1 MVNYKNKYLKY
12 KLKYKKIFNKLKGG
26 AGLAVEN
33 DFEHRNLPLNSP
45 EMRDEMTQVMN
56 DDFQRLINDLQK
68 YINGENDTTNFEYV
82 IINIG
87 AGTSFHNNPN
97 ECINEFIPE
106 AYKNKRL
113 LVLSININHQLTPVI
128 IDNIKKNMTQPKSK
142 MFKNTEIILPPSYG
156 DKKQKIQTTFIE
168 HYFTYFPNTY
178 TDLDKNKEDVNR
190 FIDVFIEFVQQFN
203 DKIIIINNAI
213 FNTNQHPLHISPFL
227 LSQVIDKLYIP
238 INVNLSPQDNDKVQI
253 DFSYRCKD
261 CKLLI
266 KANYLLNE
274 RILNAIQHEIFD
286 QENIDLR
293 IAYYQNISYNL
304 RNIERK
310 DIRTLI
316 TDGTIIYSIPI
327 TSLGFHIN

>member
-12 KLKYKKIFNKLKGG
+12 KLKYQKIFNQLKGG

-33 DFEHRNLPLNSP
+33 DFEHRNLALSSP
-45 EMRDEMTQVMN
+45 EIRNEMTQVMN
-56 DDFQRLINDLQK
+56 HDFQRLINDLQEYVTGQK
-68 YINGENDTTNFEYV
+68 DTTNFEHI

-113 LVLSININHQLTPVI
+113 LVISININDQLTPDI
-128 IDNIKKNMTQPKSK
+128 IDDIKKIMTQPKSR
-142 MFKNTEIILPPSYG
+142 MMKNTEFIFPPSYG

-178 TDLDKNKEDVNR
+178 SDLDKNKQDVNR
-190 FIDVFIEFVQQFN
+190 FINVFIEFVQQFN

-253 DFSYRCKD
+253 DFSYKCID

-286 QENIDLR
+286 QGNIDLR

-327 TSLGFHIN
+327 TSLGFQIN